1 MGWFTDVSN
10 NGFDAG
16 AAQAWV
22 NQKKEEEWAAAKEE
36 ERRQDR
42 VNERESYSYDPAPAP
57 APKTEAIDKAKEA
70 AKAQSQSLKET
81 VTGSKG
87 DTGSSSAEGAK
98 GFAEKISY
106 QPAETPAP
114 APEPEPEPIPEPE
127 PEPTPTPTPTPTPE
141 PQVYTPE
148 PAEEAVAAAERRAE
162 RQAPAVSSY
171 VEDEAEKSSGQKG
184 WSASRSKGE
193 PVVYTGGTAGTIGM
207 KRSATQIIAAQTKNE
222 ITGEDDNATILQ
234 KYWAMSPEEQAE
246 QVGNPRVQAALRAQ
260 ANQQAAGNRGNGYLP
275 SNPLY
280 SEGFSTRGDY
290 DPRATRYTF
299 NGQLREVGVENNRP
313 YDRPLYPAAQNDQR
327 AAEYLAAWQRRNA
340 DIQQQLAMQN
350 YQYDPLQAA
359 ILRANAGLGG
369 SGLETRG
376 YDPGI
381 RLAGDQQ
388 YLADNGFSWAG
399 NPSLQSEDRGGT
411 YVPPTAEGQEDYD
424 TQVRILKDRGYSQE
438 DAERMAAEEF
448 GNYTYSGDQP
458 SYVRRDVPQGTAN
471 PGDALQS
478 YIQEGLQQ
486 ATAQGLQGNEAQNY
500 AVRYAN
506 ERMNVLQNA
515 AQMTPAEA
523 ARRNPR
529 TTSYYYEPV
538 PGTGTGSNYYAGPAA
553 GTTAGSGTQTPATT
567 PATTPTTGGQSTGN
581 GRPGA
586 DAALNDVMN
595 GNGYRWVPDS
605 VRLAQERGTR
615 TAQYLADQAAAR
627 SGQGTTGTS
636 GNGSQAGSESSAKA
650 GLKTGNKNGSSNVAD
665 KVKEIMDKA
674 LKLKP
679 TYGQGGQVVKAP
691 YRKGGYTEDEL
702 KAMGNNAYGKSYGSN
717 AYEGYYKAPD
727 GNYYPVDQIKAN
739 YYKANRNSYRGW
751 EEPMREY
758 YNNFGTF
765 FGYRPDWK
773 TAGGVNVWKQ
783 NRPASGRS
791 YGGGGSGSAPVVNNQ
806 QRLRLSGYTGG
817 SGGGYS
823 NYGRGSTANNGIYY
837 NPNTSWSI

>member
-1 MGWFTDVSN
+1 MGWISDVAN
-10 NGFDAG
+10 NGIDAS

-57 APKTEAIDKAKEA
+57 KNEAIEKAKEA

-98 GFAEKISY
+98 GFADKISY
-106 QPAETPAP
+106 QPAETPAPAP

-171 VEDEAEKSSGQKG
+171 VEDEAEKSSGQNG

-207 KRSATQIIAAQTKNE
+207 KRSATQNIAAQTKNE

-234 KYWAMSPEEQAE
+234 KYWAMSPEEQAA

-260 ANQQAAGNRGNGYLP
+260 AAVQAQANRGNGYVP
-275 SNPLY
+275 TN
-280 SEGFSTRGDY
+280 
-290 DPRATRYTF
+290 
-299 NGQLREVGVENNRP
+299 QLREVQPVTPQPSGLHYLGAGPAEPGTMNFATHMGPELQR
-313 YDRPLYPAAQNDQR
+313 DPAAVAREQ
-327 AAEYLAAWQRRNA
+327 YLAAWQRRNA
-340 DIQQQLAMQN
+340 DIQQQLALQQMNATDFNQRPEVQDYYAQLRQEAIDRIN
-350 YQYDPLQAA
+350 NQMTPVEEMRHQPGYSNVPLVQ
-359 ILRANAGLGG
+359 
-369 SGLETRG
+369 T
-376 YDPGI
+376 P
-381 RLAGDQQ
+381 
-388 YLADNGFSWAG
+388 
-399 NPSLQSEDRGGT
+399 
-411 YVPPTAEGQEDYD
+411 EGQEDYD
-424 TQVRILKDRGYSQE
+424 TQVRILKDRGYSQA

-448 GNYTYSGDQP
+448 GPYTYSGDQP
-458 SYVRRDVPQGTAN
+458 NYVRRDVPQGTAN

-506 ERMNVLQNA
+506 ERMNVLQTA

-553 GTTAGSGTQTPATT
+553 GAPAGSGTQTPATT
-567 PATTPTTGGQSTGN
+567 TATPPTTGGQSTGN
-581 GRPGA
+581 GRPGVE
-586 DAALNDVMN
+586 AAVNDIMN
-595 GNGYRWVPDS
+595 GNDIRWVPDS

-615 TAQYLADQAAAR
+615 TAKYLSDQAAAR
-627 SGQGTTGTS
+627 SGQGTTGTTES
-636 GNGSQAGSESSAKA
+636 GSGSQTGSQSATKS
-650 GLKTGNKNGSSNVAD
+650 GTKNGSSNVAD
-665 KVKEIMDKA
+665 KVKDVIAKA

-679 TYGQGGQVVKAP
+679 TYGQGGEVVKAP

-727 GNYYPVDQIKAN
+727 GNYYPVDQEKAA
-739 YYKANRNSYRGW
+739 YYKANNNSYRGW

-765 FGYRPDWK
+765 YGYRPDWK

-783 NRPASGRS
+783 NRPAGGFS
-791 YGGGGSGSAPVVNNQ
+791 YSGGGSGSAPVVNNQ
-806 QRLRLSGYTGG
+806 QRLRLSGYSGG
-817 SGGGYS
+817 SGGT
-823 NYGRGSTANNGIYY
+823 NYGRGSTANNGIYW
-837 NPNTSWSI
+837 NGNTSWSI